1 MTRAA
6 RRDKIQ
12 KKAASRGGKERILA
26 DILFLGT
33 CAADFSPRLLTD
45 CRDRFDDDAR
55 RASCALVNGR
65 YLIDCGPHCPD
76 SLRIAGIDPGCI
88 TDIFLTHLHAD
99 HFVKE
104 SVEYVASSHPVRLW
118 VRSDASLPQ
127 IGNVEVMR
135 MDSFERYGAGEDF
148 FVTGLPANHDPD
160 AYPQH
165 LLIEAGG
172 KKIFYGMDGGWL
184 LNKTYA
190 HLWNT
195 HLDLCVLDGT
205 CGDYEGDYRMGEHNS
220 IPMIRLM
227 LPSLR
232 TVGAIDDRTLI
243 FISHLAPSLHKP
255 HAETV
260 RICEKD
266 GIHVASDGLRLSL

>member
-1 MTRAA
+1 MIRF
-6 RRDKIQ
+6 
-12 KKAASRGGKERILA
+12 E
-26 DILFLGT
+26 FLGT
-33 CAADFSPRLLTD
+33 CAADFSPRLSGD
-45 CRDRFDDDAR
+45 CKDRFDNDAR
-55 RASCALVNGR
+55 RASCALINGR
-65 YLIDCGPHCPD
+65 YLLDCGPHCPD
-76 SLRIAGIDPGCI
+76 SLRIAGADPAAI
-88 TDIFLTHLHAD
+88 TDIIITHLHAD

-104 SVEYVASSHPVRLW
+104 SVEFIAKDHPVRLW
-118 VRSDASLPQ
+118 VREGASVPD
-127 IGNVEVMR
+127 IGNVTVVR
-135 MDSFERYGAGEDF
+135 MKSFEKYAVSDGLS
-148 FVTGLPANHDPD
+148 VTGLPANHD
-160 AYPQH
+160 AAAFPQH
-165 LLIEAGG
+165 LLIEADG

-232 TVGAIDDRTLI
+232 TVGAIDEHSLVY
-243 FISHLAPSLHKP
+243 ISHLAPSLHKP

-260 RICEKD
+260 EICKKD
-266 GIHVASDGLRLSL
+266 NINVAYDGLKLNI

>member
-1 MTRAA
+1 M
-6 RRDKIQ
+6 
-12 KKAASRGGKERILA
+12 SVEF
-26 DILFLGT
+26 LFLGT
-33 CAADFSPRLLTD
+33 CAADFSPRLQGD
-45 CRDRFDDDAR
+45 CKDRFDPDAR
-55 RASCALVNGR
+55 RASCALINGR
-65 YLIDCGPHCPD
+65 YLLDCGPHCPD
-76 SLRIAGIDPGCI
+76 SFRLAGYDTKNV
-88 TDIFLTHLHAD
+88 TDIIVTHLHSD
-99 HFVKE
+99 HFDPGNIAFIAKD
-104 SVEYVASSHPVRLW
+104 HPVKLW
-118 VRSDASLPQ
+118 VREDAAVPE
-127 IGNVEVMR
+127 INNVTVVKMKNYEKYAV
-135 MDSFERYGAGEDF
+135 GEDF
-148 FVTGLPANHDPD
+148 CVTGLPANHDENAFPR
-160 AYPQH
+160 H
-165 LLIEAGG
+165 LLIETGG

-190 HLWNT
+190 RLWNT